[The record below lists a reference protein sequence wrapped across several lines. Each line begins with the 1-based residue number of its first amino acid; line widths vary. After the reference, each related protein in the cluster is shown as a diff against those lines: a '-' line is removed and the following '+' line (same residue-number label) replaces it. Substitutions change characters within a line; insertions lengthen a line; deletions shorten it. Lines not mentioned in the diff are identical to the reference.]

1 MQKKNQ
7 ILVKECKEIEN
18 IKKADEKNH
27 KIEVSRFN
35 KKLGESTDEYKILQ
49 VKNKEKD
56 NEIKLTEMK
65 IKELKK

>member
-1 MQKKNQ
+1 MK
-7 ILVKECKEIEN
+7 
-18 IKKADEKNH
+18 H
-27 KIEVSRFN
+27 KIEVSRFD